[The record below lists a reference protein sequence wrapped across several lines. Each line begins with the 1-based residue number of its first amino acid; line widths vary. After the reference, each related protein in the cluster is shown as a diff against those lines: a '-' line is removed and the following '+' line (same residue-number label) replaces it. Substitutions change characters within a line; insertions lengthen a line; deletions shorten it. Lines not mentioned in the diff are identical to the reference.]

1 MCSYLMDRNF
11 SQGLVAG
18 SAFSKSR
25 LEESRRCKSTRSSR
39 RFNAFEASTRY
50 DGISRRLV
58 LRTSGSEVI
67 EALETVE
74 ADLEL
79 LYEVRRESYIIVPKW
94 QSYFFHTCNY
104 LGRQVIQNSFSDKP
118 DKPKLVVRSTVRLE
132 KSNQKFNF
140 HKPFFKRVDFI
151 TTVTALYCLG

>member
-1 MCSYLMDRNF
+1 MDRNL

-25 LEESRRCKSTRSSR
+25 LEESRLCKSTRSSR
-39 RFNAFEASTRY
+39 RFNALEASTRY

-79 LYEVRRESYIIVPKW
+79 LYEVRRESYIIVPKS
-94 QSYFFHTCNY
+94 QSNLMFEPVMIWAFE
-104 LGRQVIQNSFSDKP
+104 LLLQFMVAGLLF
-118 DKPKLVVRSTVRLE
+118 E

-140 HKPFFKRVDFI
+140 HKPFFKRVDFYQHSDCF
-151 TTVTALYCLG
+151 YCLG